1 MNKSIKITCS
11 INIHNIIS
19 FKAALYLCVL
29 TKYEK
34 ATTLQTL

>member
-1 MNKSIKITCS
+1 MNKNIKITCS
-11 INIHNIIS
+11 INIHNIS